1 MLRQEF
7 VKLVFS
13 GTMTVGDLVM
23 VNGLLFQLSLPLN
36 FLGSVYRDVRQ
47 SLIDMQ
53 NLFNLLELHSSVKV
67 REWFMW
73 DVHVS
78 MGNLTTCNDVRISSP
93 EEFVCEV
100 IKSSF
105 FKSEQVRYPLPLSLS
120 LSLSLSLFLCAYPFN
135 NLIWCLIFRI
145 SLERLPS
152 TLALKM
158 LLSLLRMFISAT
170 HQTVPYWMDWT
181 SEFLLERRWL

>member
-67 REWFMW
+67 RE
-73 DVHVS
+73 
-78 MGNLTTCNDVRISSP
+78 
-93 EEFVCEV
+93 
-100 IKSSF
+100 
-105 FKSEQVRYPLPLSLS
+105 
-120 LSLSLSLFLCAYPFN
+120 
-135 NLIWCLIFRI
+135 
-145 SLERLPS
+145 
-152 TLALKM
+152 
-158 LLSLLRMFISAT
+158 
-170 HQTVPYWMDWT
+170 
-181 SEFLLERRWL
+181 

>member
-1 MLRQEF
+1 MLQQEF

-67 REWFMW
+67 RE
-73 DVHVS
+73 
-78 MGNLTTCNDVRISSP
+78 
-93 EEFVCEV
+93 
-100 IKSSF
+100 
-105 FKSEQVRYPLPLSLS
+105 
-120 LSLSLSLFLCAYPFN
+120 
-135 NLIWCLIFRI
+135 
-145 SLERLPS
+145 
-152 TLALKM
+152 
-158 LLSLLRMFISAT
+158 
-170 HQTVPYWMDWT
+170 
-181 SEFLLERRWL
+181 